1 MSTQLQKELL
11 LGYTFL
17 DFHLG
22 ISLKQSNAGTM
33 IRLALSTRSRHP
45 LLSLLTR
52 LQHPALKVRVA
63 HQALGNPLEEAVLV
77 LWFSQ
82 NLVRCKIDRM
92 YLRSWFF
99 FFYLSFKFNFEQE
112 TLANTSTCV
121 FTLLFRR
128 LLNYRLAIWL
138 VISA

>member
-22 ISLKQSNAGTM
+22 ISLKQSNAATM
-33 IRLALSTRSRHP
+33 IRLALSTHSRHP

-52 LQHPALKVRVA
+52 LQHPALKVRVG

-99 FFYLSFKFNFEQE
+99 FFFTFLSNL
-112 TLANTSTCV
+112 TLS
-121 FTLLFRR
+121 RKH
-128 LLNYRLAIWL
+128 
-138 VISA
+138 